1 MATECEITMAVE
13 QAPIRMFD
21 LAKRKH
27 GITRKVLNL
36 ETGIA
41 ISTLRSY
48 EEGTSMPVSA
58 LVKMARV
65 IPNELLSLMLDVGGK
80 VIADAEPDPADTSI
94 HQMQTGVFFNTSGT
108 TSGAD
113 VSGNTFDYI
122 TQDDIRFHRSILE
135 CNDPHKI
142 CKGYN
147 SSASA
152 SFAAI
157 NIINTSGLGNA
168 ITRSVIQGN
177 RSEERRVGKE
187 GGSKCRYRW

>member
-13 QAPIRMFD
+13 QAQIRMFD

-65 IPNELLSLMLDVGGK
+65 IPNELLSLMLDVGG
-80 VIADAEPDPADTSI
+80 
-94 HQMQTGVFFNTSGT
+94 
-108 TSGAD
+108 
-113 VSGNTFDYI
+113 
-122 TQDDIRFHRSILE
+122 
-135 CNDPHKI
+135 
-142 CKGYN
+142 
-147 SSASA
+147 
-152 SFAAI
+152 
-157 NIINTSGLGNA
+157 
-168 ITRSVIQGN
+168 
-177 RSEERRVGKE
+177 RSEEQRVGKE
-187 GGSKCRYRW
+187 CVSTCRSRWSPYH

>member
-13 QAPIRMFD
+13 QAQIRMFD

-94 HQMQTGVFFNTSGT
+94 HQMQTGVF
-108 TSGAD
+108 
-113 VSGNTFDYI
+113 
-122 TQDDIRFHRSILE
+122 
-135 CNDPHKI
+135 
-142 CKGYN
+142 
-147 SSASA
+147 
-152 SFAAI
+152 
-157 NIINTSGLGNA
+157 
-168 ITRSVIQGN
+168 
-177 RSEERRVGKE
+177 RSEEHTSELQSLMRISYAVFCLKKKTKHITISRTVTITIM
-187 GGSKCRYRW
+187 YQHT

>member
-113 VSGNTFDYI
+113 V
-122 TQDDIRFHRSILE
+122 
-135 CNDPHKI
+135 
-142 CKGYN
+142 
-147 SSASA
+147 
-152 SFAAI
+152 
-157 NIINTSGLGNA
+157 
-168 ITRSVIQGN
+168 
-177 RSEERRVGKE
+177 RSEEQTSELQSLMRISYAVFCLK
-187 GGSKCRYRW
+187 KKTKYINKN

>member
-1 MATECEITMAVE
+1 MLEVLLCVDFGSVCICHCVFFFKQKTAYEMRISDWSSDVCSSDLIMATECEITMAVE
-13 QAPIRMFD
+13 QAQIRMFD

-80 VIADAEPDPADTSI
+80 VIADAEPDPADTRTAE
-94 HQMQTGVFFNTSGT
+94 HTSELQ
-108 TSGAD
+108 SLMRI
-113 VSGNTFDYI
+113 S
-122 TQDDIRFHRSILE
+122 
-135 CNDPHKI
+135 
-142 CKGYN
+142 
-147 SSASA
+147 
-152 SFAAI
+152 
-157 NIINTSGLGNA
+157 
-168 ITRSVIQGN
+168 
-177 RSEERRVGKE
+177 
-187 GGSKCRYRW
+187 

>member
-13 QAPIRMFD
+13 QAQIRMFD

-65 IPNELLSLMLDVGGK
+65 IPNELLRLMLAVGGK
-80 VIADAEPDPADTSI
+80 ELGGASCMERVW
-94 HQMQTGVFFNTSGT
+94 QYVLVWGVAVTLKKKSP
-108 TSGAD
+108 
-113 VSGNTFDYI
+113 
-122 TQDDIRFHRSILE
+122 
-135 CNDPHKI
+135 CN
-142 CKGYN
+142 
-147 SSASA
+147 
-152 SFAAI
+152 
-157 NIINTSGLGNA
+157 
-168 ITRSVIQGN
+168 
-177 RSEERRVGKE
+177 
-187 GGSKCRYRW
+187 

>member
-1 MATECEITMAVE
+1 MCFSYFIFFVKQKTAYEMRISDWSSDVCSSDLITMAVE
-13 QAPIRMFD
+13 QAQIRMFD

-80 VIADAEPDPADTSI
+80 VIADA
-94 HQMQTGVFFNTSGT
+94 
-108 TSGAD
+108 
-113 VSGNTFDYI
+113 
-122 TQDDIRFHRSILE
+122 
-135 CNDPHKI
+135 
-142 CKGYN
+142 
-147 SSASA
+147 
-152 SFAAI
+152 
-157 NIINTSGLGNA
+157 
-168 ITRSVIQGN
+168 
-177 RSEERRVGKE
+177 
-187 GGSKCRYRW
+187 

>member
-1 MATECEITMAVE
+1 MCFFFSSRRRPTRGALVTRVQTCSLPIWNEIMATECEITMAVE
-13 QAPIRMFD
+13 QAQIRMFD

-80 VIADAEPDPADTSI
+80 VIADD
-94 HQMQTGVFFNTSGT
+94 
-108 TSGAD
+108 
-113 VSGNTFDYI
+113 
-122 TQDDIRFHRSILE
+122 R
-135 CNDPHKI
+135 K
-142 CKGYN
+142 
-147 SSASA
+147 
-152 SFAAI
+152 
-157 NIINTSGLGNA
+157 
-168 ITRSVIQGN
+168 SV
-177 RSEERRVGKE
+177 V
-187 GGSKCRYRW
+187 

>member
-122 TQDDIRFHRSILE
+122 TQDAIRFHRAILE
-135 CNDPHKI
+135 
-142 CKGYN
+142 
-147 SSASA
+147 
-152 SFAAI
+152 
-157 NIINTSGLGNA
+157 
-168 ITRSVIQGN
+168 
-177 RSEERRVGKE
+177 RSEEHTSELQSLMRTSYAVFCLNKKNE
-187 GGSKCRYRW
+187 QYNTTNPSTTHIFHATHPTQHTYKLPSNTL